1 MTSWIAIVAG
11 SIIAILVLLWLIKV
25 VKATAKTAI
34 LVAVILFAL
43 NFFGIGP
50 GNLLEIMIETVT
62 NVTGGG
68 K

>member
-11 SIIAILVLLWLIKV
+11 SIIAILVLMWLIKV
-25 VKATAKTAI
+25 VKATLKTA
-34 LVAVILFAL
+34 VVIAAIVFAL

-50 GNLLEIMIETVT
+50 GNLVQVMFDTVMSIT
-62 NVTGGG
+62 SAG